1 MKILSLRLKNINSL
15 KGEWFIDFREPEF
28 RDNGLFAITGPTGAG
43 KTTLL
48 DAICLALYHATPRL
62 SVSVGSNE
70 LMTRHTADC
79 LAEVEFEVR
88 GEAYR
93 AFWSQ
98 HRARNLPDGK
108 LQPPQVELARGD
120 GRLITT
126 KINEKLTR
134 VSELTGLDFA
144 RFTKSMLLAQGGF
157 AAFLNASANE
167 RAELLEELTGTEIY
181 GELSRMAFERRRTE
195 EEALRLL
202 GARSDALE
210 LLDDQCLEALR
221 AEQEALAI
229 QLQQRQRQEQ
239 ALLQDQQGLQALQG
253 ARAAM
258 EQHLVQQRQLQAKWQ
273 AAAPELERLNAALP
287 ALDIQSLYQRSRSDS
302 EQLQELDASI
312 AQDRQRL
319 ADIDQ
324 RSRTLADQ
332 EATAARLL
340 QQVRTERE
348 TAENRLVDEV
358 IPLDNRIQG
367 LDERLRDLDSELG
380 GRGEKIAEIQ
390 LQTQDAEQAR
400 RDAGARVRVA
410 EDYLALHAAHACL
423 GERLPLWRAQ
433 FERRAEL
440 GHQLEGLTQK
450 ARQLDE
456 ALAHLERQAADLE
469 RSREQAGN
477 ELEARRRKVRE
488 LEQRCAEQ
496 LGPDGREALE
506 QGVRV
511 LQDSIGVAGQLAT
524 LVERHGAVQARL
536 EQRGRHQA
544 EVEAVLQTRRV
555 ALSETR
561 QRYGECR
568 QHLLDL
574 ERLLDQEQRIQDLS
588 AYREQLRPAEECP
601 LCGATDHPYV
611 TEYRPPK
618 ADDTRRRRDEKRQQL
633 DQLRESGEALSRE
646 VAGFEAQLQGLAV
659 QLEEDLEERSR
670 LVGEFDAL
678 GGRLAAAARCGLV
691 LDQPETVSRLQQ
703 GLKAQLEG
711 IESRVAQLHGL
722 ERQRSEQS
730 EALAHS
736 EQALVA
742 VQHQQALLQQA
753 QTAQRGQQRQQA
765 TAVDDCRQALEALEQ
780 ALAATVGEPG
790 LPTVAGQGEWL
801 AVQEQFRAG
810 YQQMQQQRE
819 QQQREQE
826 LADGRLRQFERELDE
841 LQGQYRQ
848 AGSRRQSLADEL
860 AELRA
865 QRGRLFDG
873 RPVAEVRREAL
884 ERFLN
889 AEQAWQRL
897 GAQLAEVRQ
906 QQGSLGGRLEAL
918 ERRRVRAGEQQQ
930 LSADAWYEALEASPF
945 ADEQAFAAALLE
957 TAERTRLQA
966 VRDELETERT
976 RNESL
981 LAQARTQLGE
991 LEQLPFAALDPE
1003 AVAAA
1008 LAQARTELG
1017 ALGQRQGALQQQLD
1031 QDAQQR
1037 RNQQDL
1043 LRQIEV
1049 QRASFDTWAQ
1059 LSSLIGSQKGDR
1071 FRRFAQGLTLDHL
1084 IYLANRQ
1091 LERLDGRYRLQRKQG
1106 DELELA
1112 VIDGWQ
1118 ADCLRDTRTLSGG
1131 ESFLVSLAL
1140 ALALSDL
1147 VSHRTRIDSL
1157 FLDEGFGT
1165 LDADTLDVAL
1175 DALDNLN
1182 ASGKMIGV
1190 ISHVE
1195 ALKERIPV
1203 QIRVRKGNG
1212 LGHSRLDA
1220 RYRFEP

>member
-1 MKILSLRLKNINSL
+1 
-15 KGEWFIDFREPEF
+15 
-28 RDNGLFAITGPTGAG
+28 
-43 KTTLL
+43 
-48 DAICLALYHATPRL
+48 
-62 SVSVGSNE
+62 
-70 LMTRHTADC
+70 
-79 LAEVEFEVR
+79 
-88 GEAYR
+88 
-93 AFWSQ
+93 
-98 HRARNLPDGK
+98 
-108 LQPPQVELARGD
+108 
-120 GRLITT
+120 
-126 KINEKLTR
+126 
-134 VSELTGLDFA
+134 
-144 RFTKSMLLAQGGF
+144 
-157 AAFLNASANE
+157 
-167 RAELLEELTGTEIY
+167 
-181 GELSRMAFERRRTE
+181 MAFERRRSE

-202 GARSDALE
+202 DARSAALE
-210 LLDDQCLEALR
+210 LLDDQRLEALR
-221 AEQEALAI
+221 AEQEALAV

-239 ALLQDQQGLQALQG
+239 ALLQDQQGLQALQR

-258 EQHLVQQRQLQAKWQ
+258 EQHLMQQRQLQAKWQ
-273 AAAPELERLNAALP
+273 AAAPELERLAAALP

-340 QQVRTERE
+340 QQVRAERE
-348 TAENRLVDEV
+348 TTENRLVDEV

-380 GRGEKIAEIQ
+380 GRDEKIAE
-390 LQTQDAEQAR
+390 LQRQKQDAVQAR
-400 RDAGARVRVA
+400 QDAGARVRVA
-410 EDYLALHAAHACL
+410 EDYLAQHAAHACL

-440 GHQLEGLTQK
+440 GHQLEGLTQN

-456 ALAHLERQAADLE
+456 ALAQLERQAADLE
-469 RSREQAGN
+469 RSCEQAGDA
-477 ELEARRRKVRE
+477 LETRRRKVQE
-488 LEQRCAEQ
+488 LERRCAEQ

-506 QGVRV
+506 QGVRA
-511 LQDSIGVAGQLAT
+511 LQDSIGVAGQLAA

-536 EQRGRHQA
+536 EQRGRQQA
-544 EVEAVLQTRRV
+544 EVGAVLQTRRV

-574 ERLLDQEQRIQDLS
+574 ERLLEQEQRIQDLS
-588 AYREQLRPAEECP
+588 AYREQLRPAEACP

-618 ADDTRRRRDEKRQQL
+618 ADDSRRRRDEKRQQL

-646 VAGFEAQLQGLAV
+646 VAGFETQLQGLAV

-670 LVGEFDAL
+670 LLGEFDAL
-678 GGRLAAAARCGLV
+678 CGRLPEAARRGLV

-711 IESRVAQLHGL
+711 NERRVAQLHAL
-722 ERQRSEQS
+722 EQQRSEQS
-730 EALAHS
+730 EALARS

-742 VQHQQALLQQA
+742 LQHQQALLQQA
-753 QTAQRGQQRQQA
+753 QTAQRGQQRQQT

-780 ALAATVGEPG
+780 ALAATVGESG
-790 LPTVAGQGEWL
+790 LPTEAGQGEWL
-801 AVQEQFRAG
+801 VVQERLRVG

-841 LQGQYRQ
+841 LQEQFRQ

-873 RPVAEVRREAL
+873 RPVAEVRAAAL

-918 ERRRVRAGEQQQ
+918 ERRRLRAGEQQQ
-930 LSADAWYEALEASPF
+930 QSADAWHEALEASPF
-945 ADEQAFAAALLE
+945 ADEQAFTAAMLE
-957 TAERTRLQA
+957 TAERMRLQA

-981 LAQARTQLGE
+981 LAQARTQLSE
-991 LEQLPFAALDPE
+991 LEQQPFAALDPD
-1003 AVAAA
+1003 AVAAG